1 MEATQAIAIQVFGD
15 ERNSNSPR
23 GRFVSEVS
31 KSKHQLD

>member
-1 MEATQAIAIQVFGD
+1 MYAIAKQAFGD

-31 KSKHQLD
+31 KSKHQLDYS